1 VKARTLAESFRFA
14 FEGVRQALRT
24 ERNLRIHTAAA
35 AAVLAL
41 AFWLRVPAPGVALLV
56 LAIGL
61 VITAELFNTALEAAV
76 DLSSPAYHPLAAVA
90 KNVAAAAVLTAAAVS
105 VAVGYIVF
113 RDYLPPATAAA
124 VGAGLALTPRALP
137 GGHRTRRVTDVTN
150 DGTEQKIDID
160 VEQLLEEARAVRERA
175 YVPYS
180 RFKVGA
186 ALLTKS
192 GRVFAGCNFENAS
205 LGATI
210 CAERAAAGAAISAGQ
225 REWVALAVVADY
237 PEPVPPCGICR
248 QVLAEFAPDMP
259 VVMANLAGERRTLT
273 VRELLPGVFS
283 LPGGGDG

>member
-1 VKARTLAESFRFA
+1 FA

-41 AFWLRVPAPGVALLV
+41 AAWLRVPAPGVALLV

-61 VITAELFNTALEAAV
+61 VMTAELFNTALEAAV

-90 KNVAAAAVLTAAAVS
+90 KNVAAVS

-124 VGAGLALTPRALP
+124 VGAGLALVPRVMP

-160 VEQLLEEARAVRERA
+160 VEQLLEEARAVHERA

-259 VVMANLAGERRTLT
+259 VVMANLAGERRTMT
-273 VRELLPGVFS
+273 V
-283 LPGGGDG
+283 

>member
-1 VKARTLAESFRFA
+1 M
-14 FEGVRQALRT
+14 
-24 ERNLRIHTAAA
+24 
-35 AAVLAL
+35 
-41 AFWLRVPAPGVALLV
+41 
-56 LAIGL
+56 
-61 VITAELFNTALEAAV
+61 
-76 DLSSPAYHPLAAVA
+76 
-90 KNVAAAAVLTAAAVS
+90 AAAAVLTAAAVS

-124 VGAGLALTPRALP
+124 VGAGLALTPCGLP

-160 VEQLLEEARAVRERA
+160 VEQLLEEARAVAKGVRA
-175 YVPYS
+175 LP

-192 GRVFAGCNFENAS
+192 GRVFAGLQFRERS

-225 REWVALAVVADY
+225 REWVALAVVVDY

-248 QVLAEFAPDMP
+248 QVLAEFVPDMP
-259 VVMANLAGERRTLT
+259 VVMANLAGERRTMT